1 MWSSGWKLLVELVEV
16 PDLLTLQALE
26 RSMELEI
33 LYLDRMEVESPAVE
47 E

>member
-1 MWSSGWKLLVELVEV
+1 MELVEV